1 MGGIIY
7 FGEKV
12 LHTAIRFFW
21 LFGQVSSIVLL
32 ASGALLAFLESEPF
46 LSWRQQRALLLEAKT
61 TSHILEQHRKAA

>member
-1 MGGIIY
+1 MGRITY

-12 LHTAIRFFW
+12 LHTATRFFW

-32 ASGALLAFLESEPF
+32 ASGALLALLESEPF
-46 LSWRQQRALLLEAKT
+46 LSWRQQRAALLEAKT